1 MSLSVPIGIVMAL
14 AVNVLV
20 CIYFAAI
27 AKAQPTHRAYAW
39 WAVSCGLFSAGLVA
53 TVTAASSGGLQFLN
67 ATGCLLL
74 LLSTYG
80 LFCGLYHFE
89 LTRTSA
95 RLYQKAQSLV
105 YLALVAITAA
115 SLFGPVV
122 NVVTS
127 FAMASMLL
135 ITEGCFY
142 HRKSPFQSAYAAL
155 RAVLVVHAFILF
167 LQGTVL
173 LVKMLAGND
182 IDIATLFDLTLL
194 THLLLTLVT
203 ALVLPILHML
213 RKQHQWQKLAS
224 RDDLTTVN
232 TRGAFLQKAY
242 ASVADNNIAQ
252 HSLLMVDIDL
262 FKNINDTYGHSCG
275 DEVLRQ
281 VARTLKAGIRN
292 TDIIGRM
299 GGEEFAILM
308 PGLPMDKAHIIADRL
323 RGAVA
328 EADIMFNGERVT
340 TTVSIGIAESTDV
353 LDSWDSL
360 FEDADKALYSAK
372 RRGRNLVFLFGDRFS
387 SPPVSSL

>member
-1 MSLSVPIGIVMAL
+1 MSLSLPIGIVMTL

-20 CIYFAAI
+20 CIYFTAI
-27 AKAQPTHRAYAW
+27 AKAQPKHRAYSW
-39 WAVSCGLFSAGLVA
+39 WSVSCGLFSAGLVA
-53 TVTAASSGGLQFLN
+53 TVTATSADGLQFLN

-74 LLSTYG
+74 LLSTYA

-95 RLYQKAQSLV
+95 RLYRKAQSLV
-105 YLALVAITAA
+105 YLALVALTAA

-142 HRKSPFQSAYAAL
+142 HRKSPFQRAYAAL

-173 LVKMLAGND
+173 LVKMLVGSD
-182 IDIATLFDLTLL
+182 IDIAALFDLTLL

-203 ALVLPILHML
+203 ALVLPVLHVL
-213 RKQHQWQKLAS
+213 RNQHQWQKLAS

-242 ASVADNNIAQ
+242 ASIADNAVSQ

-262 FKNINDTYGHSCG
+262 FKKINDAYGHTCG

-281 VARTLKAGIRN
+281 VARTLKNGIRN

-308 PGLPMDKAHIIADRL
+308 PGVAIDSAHTIADRL
-323 RGAVA
+323 RAAVA
-328 EADIMFNGERVT
+328 DSEVMYKDKRVT

-353 LDSWDSL
+353 LDTWDTL
-360 FEDADKALYSAK
+360 FEDADKALYNAK
-372 RRGRNLVFLFGDRFS
+372 RRGRNLVFLFGDRLVP
-387 SPPVSSL
+387 PPVSGL